1 MMSQVV
7 KASTRLLF
15 PLLLVYG
22 IYVIL
27 NGHLTP
33 GGGFQGGVIVGT
45 AFMLFALA
53 SGHSK
58 ISSLYNEAKLSLG
71 ESVGSI
77 SYLLIGASGIALGGA
92 FLFNWMP
99 KGGLGELLSA
109 GFMLPLNIAIGLK
122 VAAGVFTIVLMMLAL
137 NWEEDRID

>member
-7 KASTRLLF
+7 RATARLLF

-22 IYVIL
+22 MYVIL

-33 GGGFQGGVIVGT
+33 GGGFQGGVIAGS
-45 AFMLFALA
+45 AFMLFAVA
-53 SGHSK
+53 SGHAK

-71 ESVGSI
+71 ESMGSVA
-77 SYLLIGASGIALGGA
+77 YVLIGASGIMLGGA

-99 KGGLGELLSA
+99 KGSLGELLSA
-109 GFMLPLNIAIGLK
+109 GFMMPLNIAIGIK
-122 VAAGVFTIVLMMLAL
+122 VAAGVFTIALMMLAL
-137 NWEEDRID
+137 SWEEDGVD